1 MQRYEFFR
9 KVVEMSLT
17 QAITRAVLE
26 QEEYD
31 RRFER
36 FCNALVAEIEGG
48 AAILNTSASWDLG
61 KDGRSLK
68 AHGNIFTCSSLTD
81 LVDEKATKDIRRLRK
96 FERQI
101 GRIYFCSNVSLS

>member
-1 MQRYEFFR
+1 
-9 KVVEMSLT
+9 MSLT
-17 QAITRAVLE
+17 QAITRSVIE

-36 FCNALVAEIEGG
+36 FCNALVSEMEGG

-68 AHGNIFTCSSLTD
+68 AHGNIFICSSLSD
-81 LVDEKATKDIRRLRK
+81 LVDDKAVTDIKRLRK
-96 FERQI
+96 FET
-101 GRIYFCSNVSLS
+101 